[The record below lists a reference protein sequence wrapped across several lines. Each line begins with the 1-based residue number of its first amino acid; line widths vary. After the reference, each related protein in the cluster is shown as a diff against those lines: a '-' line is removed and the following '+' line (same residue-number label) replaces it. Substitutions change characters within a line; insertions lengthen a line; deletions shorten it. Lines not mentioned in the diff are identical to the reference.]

1 MCPQFT
7 CSSLPCTF
15 MNCILRKVKSKGH
28 LYVAKKV
35 EALSVN
41 VN

>member
-1 MCPQFT
+1 MPTVHLQFIT
-7 CSSLPCTF
+7 MHF
-15 MNCILRKVKSKGH
+15 HELRKVKSKGH

-35 EALSVN
+35 ETLAVN